1 MATFAKQHN
10 SILVEVFNSAEDFC
24 QHESECEIYKAQFED
39 IVSALNDAGH
49 TTTDEFET
57 FCPELQYIRMDML
70 KKEDWPNHI
79 DRNSIFI
86 TYEIDM
92 RAKTVEVSTFGHIHL
107 SNEDSKKSHLVM
119 CSMKQAHKAMG
130 GNWFRRTK
138 YKSAADLAKKMV
150 AFYNSVKQTMEAVTD
165 GYPYKQMIINIY

>member
-1 MATFAKQHN
+1 MATFEKQHN
-10 SILVEVFNSAEDFC
+10 PCLVEVFNSADDFC
-24 QHESECEIYKAQFED
+24 QHESECEMYNAQFDD
-39 IVSALNDAGH
+39 IVSALNDAGY

-92 RAKTVEVSTFGHIHL
+92 CAKTVEVSTFGHIYL
-107 SNEDSKKSHLVM
+107 SNEDSKKSHLAM
-119 CSMKQAHKAMG
+119 CSMKQDHQAVG
-130 GNWFRRTK
+130 GKWFRRTK

-150 AFYNSVKQTMEAVTD
+150 AFYNSIKQTMEEVTN
-165 GYPYKQMIINIY
+165 GYPYKQMKINIY

>member
-1 MATFAKQHN
+1 MATFEKQHN
-10 SILVEVFNSAEDFC
+10 PCVVEVFNSAEDFLT
-24 QHESECEIYKAQFED
+24 HESECEIYKAQFED
-39 IVSALNDAGH
+39 IVSALNDAGY
-49 TTTDEFET
+49 TTTDKFGT

-92 RAKTVEVSTFGHIHL
+92 CAKTVEVSTFGHIYL
-107 SNEDSKKSHLVM
+107 SNEDSKKSHLCM
-119 CSMKQAHKAMG
+119 CSMKHAHQAIG
-130 GNWFRRTK
+130 GKWMRRSK

-150 AFYNSVKQTMEAVTD
+150 IFYNSVKQTMEEVTD
-165 GYPYKQMIINIY
+165 GYPYKKMKINIY